1 VPLLSRWERKEG
13 GVAVVLVPAEPAAL
27 DRDKGTFERVLRSL
41 SSLSLLF
48 ESSTSV
54 STMSFISS
62 LRCCSLLAGVV
73 VAIVVVVVLLAEGGG
88 TMGTARAPPVPVL
101 LLEVVVAS
109 DALLSFR

>member
-1 VPLLSRWERKEG
+1 VPLLLRWERKEG

-27 DRDKGTFERVLRSL
+27 DRDKGTFDTVLRSL

-73 VAIVVVVVLLAEGGG
+73 VAVAVVLLAEGGG
-88 TMGTARAPPVPVL
+88 IMGTARAPPVPVL